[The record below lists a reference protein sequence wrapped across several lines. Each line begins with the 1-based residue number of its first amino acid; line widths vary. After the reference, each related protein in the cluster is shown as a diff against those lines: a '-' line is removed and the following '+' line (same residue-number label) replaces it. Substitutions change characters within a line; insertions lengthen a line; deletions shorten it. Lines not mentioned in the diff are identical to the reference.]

1 MPKVDGRKIV
11 AVATVGTLAAVSLG
25 QIYLPFVADRD
36 KVRGLSEEDEVP
48 EGARKEMEALFQ
60 HTGGTFPPP
69 SKPQEQQQN
78 WQKHPGSTPG
88 SMWNNMRRDK

>member
-1 MPKVDGRKIV
+1 MPKVDGKKIV

-25 QIYLPFVADRD
+25 QIYLPFIADRD

-60 HTGGTFPPP
+60 QTGNSGTFPPP
-69 SKPQEQQQN
+69 PPQQ
-78 WQKHPGSTPG
+78 QKHPGSTPG